1 MKYVFEEPKEYTFK
15 DRDGHS
21 GKKFLTNSNQSDHL
35 IIECNDKLTI
45 ALTQQKSEF
54 NYYVIEGEGYFIMDD
69 VKETVTKGDLIVIHP
84 GTKFTFGGKLK
95 MLLNNSPKWS
105 TDQETTKEI

>member
-21 GKKFLTNSNQSDHL
+21 GKKFLTNSDQSDHL
-35 IIECNDKLTI
+35 IIECNDKLTV
-45 ALTQQKSEF
+45 ALTQHKSEF
-54 NYYVIEGEGYFIMDD
+54 SYYVIEGNGHFIIDG
-69 VKETVTKGDLIVIHP
+69 VKETVTKGDLIVIPP

-95 MLLNNSPKWS
+95 MLLINTPHWSPG
-105 TDQETTKEI
+105 QEEAEKI